1 MGIRIESLYIPPQES
16 HFFSVAKMNQEQVR
30 KQIENMKAF
39 IMKEAQEKRD
49 EILAKADEEFSM
61 EKARLLQA
69 ERIKITK
76 DYERKEKQLETNKKI
91 AYSNQLNQARL
102 KVLKERAQD
111 RLAELGK
118 PGQEY
123 ETLLQQLI
131 LQALIKL
138 DETKVSLR
146 CRKDDESSVKSVL
159 SAAVEAFKQKSH
171 KKDVKVTIDTA
182 NYLPAGPGKSNS
194 LVSCC
199 GGVVLSAHDG
209 KIVCDN
215 TLDQRL
221 ALAFDAN
228 IPKIRSLVFSS

>member
-1 MGIRIESLYIPPQES
+1 
-16 HFFSVAKMNQEQVR
+16 MNQEQVR

-69 ERIKITK
+69 ERMKITK

-102 KVLKERAQD
+102 KVLKAREDIVVHLKERAQD

-171 KKDVKVTIDTA
+171 KKDVKVTIDTV

>member
-1 MGIRIESLYIPPQES
+1 M
-16 HFFSVAKMNQEQVR
+16 
-30 KQIENMKAF
+30 
-39 IMKEAQEKRD
+39 
-49 EILAKADEEFSM
+49 
-61 EKARLLQA
+61 
-69 ERIKITK
+69 
-76 DYERKEKQLETNKKI
+76 
-91 AYSNQLNQARL
+91 
-102 KVLKERAQD
+102 
-111 RLAELGK
+111 
-118 PGQEY
+118 
-123 ETLLQQLI
+123 
-131 LQALIKL
+131 QALIKL

-171 KKDVKVTIDTA
+171 KKDVKVTIDTV

-194 LVSCC
+194 LVSWYAAITTFLFTPSSLADRVLSSRVSCHGCSC